1 MATGDEDAHVAHRTL
16 RGVRIAVEAWA
27 AAEVPA
33 GRGRYVRE
41 LLRALAALDPDHE
54 IVLLGRKPWGDLP
67 FEWRIGPARPWDVAR
82 AARGF
87 DVLFTPT
94 SYLAAALAQVPSVAF
109 VHDLIPFDRANKPP
123 RGALLER
130 LTLPL
135 AVRRAAMLLCN
146 SEATRSALLARFPR
160 ARAEVTQ
167 LAAGP
172 GFENA
177 VPAERDRPYV
187 LSAATLEPR
196 KNLPRLIEAFSRLPD
211 THDLVLVGAR
221 GWRSAELDAAIA
233 RHRVQLTGFVSDEEL
248 ARLYAGAAAVAYPSL
263 EEGFGFPILEAMAA
277 GAPVLTSDRSSM
289 PEVGGDAAVY
299 CDPESVDS
307 IRDGLA
313 TVLSADR
320 DQMAE
325 AGRAQVARFS
335 WERCARETLA
345 YLTSV
350 TSTLDAGNRR
360 PRNEPS

>member
-1 MATGDEDAHVAHRTL
+1 M
-16 RGVRIAVEAWA
+16 RIAVEAWA

-33 GRGRYVRE
+33 GRGRYERE
-41 LLRALAALDPDHE
+41 LLRAMAALEPPHE
-54 IVLLGRKPWGDLP
+54 IVLFAAEPWGELP
-67 FEWRIGPARPWDVAR
+67 FEWRLGPKRPWEVAR

-94 SYLAAALAQVPSVAF
+94 SYLAAALAPVPAVAF
-109 VHDLIPFDRANKPP
+109 VHDLIAFDRANKPP
-123 RGALLER
+123 HGAVLER

-135 AVRRAAMLLCN
+135 AVRRCPLLLCN
-146 SEATRSALLARFPR
+146 SHATRAALKRRYPQ

-172 GFENA
+172 GFEGA
-177 VPAERDRPYV
+177 TPARRDRPYV

-196 KNLPRLIEAFSRLPD
+196 KNLPRLIEAFAGLPGD

-221 GWRSAELDAAIA
+221 GWRSAEIDEAIE
-233 RHRVQLTGFVSDEEL
+233 RHRVVVTGFVSDEEL
-248 ARLYAGAAAVAYPSL
+248 QSLYAGAAAVAYPSL

-277 GAPVLTSDRSSM
+277 GTPVLTSDRSSM

-299 CDPESVDS
+299 CDPTSVES
-307 IRDGLA
+307 IRDGLIE
-313 TVLSADR
+313 VLSADR
-320 DQMAE
+320 ERLAA

-350 TSTLDAGNRR
+350 TSTLAAGNSRA
-360 PRNEPS
+360 RNVPS